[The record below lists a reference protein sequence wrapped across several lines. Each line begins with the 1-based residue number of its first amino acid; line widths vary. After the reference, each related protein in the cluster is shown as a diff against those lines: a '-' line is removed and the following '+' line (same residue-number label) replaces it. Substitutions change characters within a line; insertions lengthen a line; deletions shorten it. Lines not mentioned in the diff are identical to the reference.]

1 MTFSR
6 PALKIYLSGPFAW
19 RELIAHHAAE
29 LERAGYKITSRWL
42 EQDHGTPEALAIE
55 AAVDSMPPEAAY
67 FADLDYEDVYEADVL
82 IAFTAPPG
90 LGPSRGGR
98 HVEFGLAMAWYKRLI
113 IVGPREN
120 VFHRFSL
127 AHGLMAQFDEWSLEQ
142 IDAALEQIRDDP

>member
-82 IAFTAPPG
+82 IAFTAPSG

-98 HVEFGLAMAWYKRLI
+98 HVEFGLALAWGKHLI
-113 IVGPREN
+113 IVGPYEN
-120 VFHRFSL
+120 VFHRLSPSY
-127 AHGLMAQFDEWSLEQ
+127 GLTTQVNAWSQQIHVVLEQ
-142 IDAALEQIRDDP
+142 IQDGR